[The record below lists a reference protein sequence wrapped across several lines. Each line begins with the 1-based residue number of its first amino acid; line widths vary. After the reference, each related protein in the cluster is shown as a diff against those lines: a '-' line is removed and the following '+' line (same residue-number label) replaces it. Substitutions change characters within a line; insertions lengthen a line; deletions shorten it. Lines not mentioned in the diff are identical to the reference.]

1 MYENKS
7 VWLTLCLK
15 RCLLGVLGVARS
27 MLQSTEHLGKC
38 CKPKTLVRDSDD
50 SSSAS
55 LQADQRCLRVRQ
67 RSRMNAMNMS
77 SYCQKSAQTFLSM
90 RNPVFG
96 CRMPQ
101 CITFLQQPE
110 VPASFTNKTRALLH
124 QDLVKSGPK
133 HSRKHRS
140 GTENYER
147 QACQPSVINVRAI
160 ALALAPV
167 CVLLRDAPA
176 LALTIHQE
184 PENALS
190 LPTWVIHIS
199 SVVEWAIAMALVWK
213 YAQVTGGSVHTA
225 QNQAC
230 TG

>member
-1 MYENKS
+1 
-7 VWLTLCLK
+7 
-15 RCLLGVLGVARS
+15 
-27 MLQSTEHLGKC
+27 
-38 CKPKTLVRDSDD
+38 
-50 SSSAS
+50 
-55 LQADQRCLRVRQ
+55 
-67 RSRMNAMNMS
+67 MNMS

-213 YAQVTGGSVHTA
+213 YAQVTGNPKWKGLTWGMMPLLGGA
-225 QNQAC
+225 LCAC
-230 TG
+230 TYHFYYNSPDLDFLVAVQASLTWIGNATCAAAAYRIYKSSEQEGAA

>member
-1 MYENKS
+1 
-7 VWLTLCLK
+7 
-15 RCLLGVLGVARS
+15 
-27 MLQSTEHLGKC
+27 
-38 CKPKTLVRDSDD
+38 
-50 SSSAS
+50 
-55 LQADQRCLRVRQ
+55 
-67 RSRMNAMNMS
+67 MNMS

-101 CITFLQQPE
+101 CITSLQQPK
-110 VPASFTNKTRALLH
+110 VPASLTNKTRALLH

-176 LALTIHQE
+176 LALTIYQE

-213 YAQVTGGSVHTA
+213 YAQVTGNPKWKGLTWGMMPLLGGA
-225 QNQAC
+225 LCAC
-230 TG
+230 TYHFYYNSPDLDFLVAVQASLTWIGNATCAAAAYRIYKSSEQEGAA